1 MPRSITTKAPR
12 CKRAAPVV
20 SLDLSADRLLS
31 TAEAARMVGLTQK
44 TLRQLR
50 CERRG
55 PRCLKTGD
63 TQQARVRYPLSGLQ
77 EWVSQMRVRGG

>member
-1 MPRSITTKAPR
+1 
-12 CKRAAPVV
+12 
-20 SLDLSADRLLS
+20 
-31 TAEAARMVGLTQK
+31 MVGLTQK